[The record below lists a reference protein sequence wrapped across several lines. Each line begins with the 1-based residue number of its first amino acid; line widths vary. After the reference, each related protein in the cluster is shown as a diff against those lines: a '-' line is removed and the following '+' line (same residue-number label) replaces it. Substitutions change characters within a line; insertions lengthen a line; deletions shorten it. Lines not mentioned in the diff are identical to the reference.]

1 MEYSEFATADAFIR
15 EGFDRIVGPIG
26 LADDLR
32 SALFADYA
40 HAHKSGDPR
49 AEGAAFAKRLSGIDW
64 RWPWFE
70 EWYQH
75 FAALGAWPRLWRLI
89 QHEADLP
96 PSPVSIPDAAAHFK
110 LQELRQWVKDRGVT
124 LSRSPRSK
132 AEYSQV
138 LAAEVPWEDF
148 RPLADRRHAERASN
162 AREADVRG
170 KAELL
175 AHTVTVAVF
184 KARDRDRYF
193 KALSVMRG
201 NDWFFQL
208 MPVADEPEPVNA
220 LIQRFFDEKF
230 VGGRGL
236 WPPYFPGDSTLIVLT
251 RPEWEE
257 AHGRKL
263 DIKTI

>member
-1 MEYSEFATADAFIR
+1 
-15 EGFDRIVGPIG
+15 
-26 LADDLR
+26 
-32 SALFADYA
+32 
-40 HAHKSGDPR
+40 
-49 AEGAAFAKRLSGIDW
+49 
-64 RWPWFE
+64 
-70 EWYQH
+70 
-75 FAALGAWPRLWRLI
+75 
-89 QHEADLP
+89 
-96 PSPVSIPDAAAHFK
+96 VSISDAAAHFK

-148 RPLADRRHAERASN
+148 RPLAEWRHAEMASN

-184 KARDRDRYF
+184 KARDREHHLRM
-193 KALSVMRG
+193 LSKMGREG
-201 NDWFFQL
+201 WLFL
-208 MPVADEPEPVNA
+208 LLPTEEPEPVDV
-220 LIQRFFDEKF
+220 LIRGLFSERFA
-230 VGGRGL
+230 GGNGL
-236 WPPYFPGDSTLIVLT
+236 WPPYFPGDRTLIVLT